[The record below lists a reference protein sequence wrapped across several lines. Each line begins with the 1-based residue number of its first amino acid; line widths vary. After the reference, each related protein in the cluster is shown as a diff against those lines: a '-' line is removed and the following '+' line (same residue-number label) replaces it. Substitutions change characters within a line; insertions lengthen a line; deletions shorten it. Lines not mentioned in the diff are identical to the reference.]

1 MTCPRCNHD
10 DIKTIA
16 KSPEGDAWE
25 MYACQKCWYS
35 WRSTETPQILDK
47 FMLDDAKIAAMQI
60 IPPVPPLKK

>member
-1 MTCPRCNHD
+1 MNCPRCNHD

-16 KSPEGDAWE
+16 KSPVENVWE

-47 FMLDDAKIAAMQI
+47 FLLDDAKIAVMQI